1 MDKYF
6 TGCECTP
13 FVKPLELCRTSCLT
27 LMAQTTLLAKFCFF
41 WIKFKL
47 CGNFIWTRWA
57 QIKIWTQTRRYTL
70 FPVISVL
77 LRWRK
82 LSLARVLKW
91 KYGIEGRVGHVWRVS
106 PILTIVM
113 KLWETWVFQPLHLQ
127 SQVTLDCDGMHQDSG
142 GLAAH

>member
-1 MDKYF
+1 MTKW
-6 TGCECTP
+6 ECTP

-27 LMAQTTLLAKFCFF
+27 LMAQTTLLAKLCFF
-41 WIKFKL
+41 WIINQL

-57 QIKIWTQTRRYTL
+57 QIKIWTQTKRYTL

-91 KYGIEGRVGHVWRVS
+91 KYGIEGRGGACVGGCIHSNYSYEVVRNMS
-106 PILTIVM
+106 ISATASSEPGDLG
-113 KLWETWVFQPLHLQ
+113 LWWDA
-127 SQVTLDCDGMHQDSG
+127 SR
-142 GLAAH
+142 